1 MEGIS
6 KITDE
11 VCLDLQ
17 TRTERGLNKYGH
29 TLDDNNHD
37 DMIQHAYE
45 EVLDLAQYL
54 KKEQSIYQKLKKIIK
69 ENPNDY
75 ILGGKV
81 REIFR

>member
-17 TRTERGLNKYGH
+17 TRTEIGLNKYGH

-75 ILGGKV
+75 ILGEKV
-81 REIFR
+81 SRNF